1 MAPPKTDSKKEEL
14 NNIEALQKELQFS
27 KRLNFIT
34 NKINSSKDIDDILIN
49 LREDILSLFDAD
61 RLTIYVVDGI
71 SKEIFSRFKTGEEIN
86 EIRVPINNTSI
97 AGYSA

>member
-1 MAPPKTDSKKEEL
+1 
-14 NNIEALQKELQFS
+14 QKELQFS

-71 SKEIFSRFKTGEEIN
+71 SKEMQNSNSWPGISPF
-86 EIRVPINNTSI
+86 I
-97 AGYSA
+97 ASCPGK